1 MKLSD
6 AASNQAASPVRLR
19 CLHGDALPAEVMR
32 DAQRFAKLTDGALAA
47 VGGILAP
54 LVLEPMSKDLA
65 TSLSRL
71 CVRYEVAEADLGHV
85 LKVVR
90 FLYKEAASSDL
101 DKAGFESDLTTI
113 WPEPR
118 ALGEAAIANFEL
130 IKRELRKTLLEEA
143 LMKHGNVLLDVDWR
157 VDFVASDRQSSKLM
171 LPLALVTLRYRDADR
186 ESRLTL
192 QLLPEQLKRL
202 EQMFGALSQRVL
214 RPTGESKPA
223 E

>member
-6 AASNQAASPVRLR
+6 ATSTPSVRLR
-19 CLHGDALPAEVMR
+19 CLHGDALSAEVVR
-32 DAQRFAKLTDGALAA
+32 DAQRFSKLTDGALAA
-47 VGGILAP
+47 VGGLLAP
-54 LVLEPMSKDLA
+54 LVLEPMSNELA

-71 CVRYEVAEADLGHV
+71 CVRHEVAEADLGHV
-85 LKVVR
+85 LKVFR
-90 FLYKEAASSDL
+90 YLFKEAAASDL
-101 DKAGFESDLTTI
+101 SREDFETDLRAI

-118 ALGEAAIANFEL
+118 ALGEAAVANFDL
-130 IKRELRKTLLEEA
+130 VKRELRKKLLEET
-143 LMKHGNVLLDVDWR
+143 LLKHGNVLLDVDWR

-214 RPTGESKPA
+214 RPTGETNPA
-223 E
+223 D